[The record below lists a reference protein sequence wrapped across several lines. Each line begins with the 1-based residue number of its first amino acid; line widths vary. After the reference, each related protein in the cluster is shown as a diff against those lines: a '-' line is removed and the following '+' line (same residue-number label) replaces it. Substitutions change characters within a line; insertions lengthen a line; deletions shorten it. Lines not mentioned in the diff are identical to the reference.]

1 MVRFAAALLR
11 QVSLFTREWIEIP
24 TVLLQIYPCC
34 CVSLFTREWI
44 EMYGRLCC
52 KYSRQSLPLYEG
64 VDWNVDK
71 YAHLCYNLS
80 LPLYEGVDWNL
91 NAPSISFFVPCLP
104 LYEGVD
110 WNNSFSILLLSAL
123 KVSLFTREWIEI
135 HYASRF
141 LSPII
146 GLPLYEGV
154 DWNNVW

>member
-64 VDWNVDK
+64 VDWNPLCKSFFIPYNRSPSLRGSGLK
-71 YAHLCYNLS
+71 YKILTWQIARDVR
-80 LPLYEGVDWNL
+80 LPLYEGVDWNKIL
-91 NAPSISFFVPCLP
+91 MHKMQGFF
-104 LYEGVD
+104 
-110 WNNSFSILLLSAL
+110 
-123 KVSLFTREWIEI
+123 VSLFTREWIEI
-135 HYASRF
+135 MFVKIA
-141 LSPII
+141 
-146 GLPLYEGV
+146 
-154 DWNNVW
+154 